1 MNTIALGQ
9 AFENISQRV
18 VVSYLDHLADL
29 QVVLPAS
36 APPGLEQSERDLHA
50 FFEAFYTR
58 LFNDPASFGL
68 PLDEDAYV
76 MSDRHGTNEK
86 AEITKKV
93 KKARDLMELGMGFL
107 MQAGVKGR
115 LRGGELLLDE
125 AVVNDYAGKS
135 KAKKQFLKGLEAV
148 GLAIMPEGEGV
159 VLRSERFPA
168 MMPAFKMLAEACAP
182 QGRTGELNFGR
193 CDFRALNPGYEPEA
207 MDLYRVFNPADFQR
221 VAELHAYL
229 AQLNYKPVYQYYGMS
244 GWEVKYQGSRAKK
257 GTPLVQIEYSE
268 RYLNQLR
275 IFIKCA
281 ASNRIIPLLA
291 DRPLFLQED
300 FNRRANHCNGDKCN
314 WCANKKSLGPTEWT
328 FKGETRTICW
338 YTNPDIHVVDDTTV
352 DLVKEYVSL
361 HEALG

>member
-18 VVSYLDHLADL
+18 VVSYLDHLADFRA
-29 QVVLPAS
+29 VLPAG
-36 APPGLEQSERDLHA
+36 APSGLEQSERDLHA
-50 FFEAFYTR
+50 FFEAFYTQ
-58 LFNDPASFGL
+58 LFNNPALFGL
-68 PLDEDAYV
+68 PVDEDAYV
-76 MSDRHGTNEK
+76 IIERHDTGEK
-86 AEITKKV
+86 AEVTRKV
-93 KKARDLMELGMGFL
+93 KKARDLMEQCMGFL
-107 MQAGVKGR
+107 MQVGAKGT
-115 LRGGELLLDE
+115 LRGTELLLDAAE
-125 AVVNDYAGKS
+125 VNAFAGKS
-135 KAKKQFLKGLEAV
+135 KAKKQFLKGLEDAGLLIAV
-148 GLAIMPEGEGV
+148 DGATAI
-159 VLRSERFPA
+159 LRSERFPA
-168 MMPAFKMLAEACAP
+168 MMPALKMLAEACAP
-182 QGRTGELNFGR
+182 AGRTGELNFGR
-193 CDFRALNPGYEPEA
+193 CDFRALNPGFEPEA
-207 MDLYRVFNPADFQR
+207 MDLYRVFNPVDFER
-221 VAELHAYL
+221 VSQLHAYL
-229 AQLNYKPVYQYYGMS
+229 TELNYKPVYQYYGMS

-281 ASNRIIPLLA
+281 ASNRILPLLA

-338 YTNPDIHVVDDTTV
+338 YTNPDVHVIDDGTV
-352 DLVKEYVSL
+352 DLVKEYVLL